1 MTLLRDTT
9 TAARSLQ
16 IEALRRLDGPARIR
30 MACQMSDD
38 SREVTLAGI
47 RYRHPDW
54 TDTAIHHELLRLMLG
69 RDLAA
74 TVLERRHPHR

>member
-9 TAARSLQ
+9 TAARRLQ